1 MRVNKLLQDIFNER
15 IIKENFSLIN
25 KYIILE
31 HLWNIQPI
39 SRLYWFHF
47 YDYSYESITRYWHIY
62 SNCNNCLFDLKF
74 YFEHKYEITKIM
86 LATINNNSKV
96 LSFPR
101 QSLAYFNEKVK
112 RRKKEKPPP
121 CSSPVYI
128 QHFSRAR
135 EDGEESGSD
144 LDYSTKLEIY

>member
-1 MRVNKLLQDIFNER
+1 MYYFTVNIVCEQVLQDIFNER

-62 SNCNNCLFDLKF
+62 SNCNNCLLDLKF
-74 YFEHKYEITKIM
+74 YFEQKYEITKIM

-101 QSLAYFNEKVK
+101 QSLAYFPWINEKVK
-112 RRKKEKPPP
+112 RREKRKTA
-121 CSSPVYI
+121 PVFIPRVYTTFLSCERRRRGI
-128 QHFSRAR
+128 R
-135 EDGEESGSD
+135 
-144 LDYSTKLEIY
+144 